1 MSDEDTPAAAAT
13 SSLLVV
19 PYECSVSADT
29 ARGARALDGGI
40 VTEDSRR
47 FMLTCTATAFIY

>member
-1 MSDEDTPAAAAT
+1 MRDEDSPATA

-19 PYECSVSADT
+19 PYECSVSDDM
-29 ARGARALDGGI
+29 ARGVRALDGDI

-47 FMLTCTATAFIY
+47 FMLTATAFICY